1 MIVVILNHD
10 FCKLCLEIWCDITT
24 QFEYDHVANTY
35 SITNVLETI
44 FPGILVNYQEK
55 PGLILRF

>member
-1 MIVVILNHD
+1 MIVAILNHD

-24 QFEYDHVANTY
+24 QFEYDHVANKY
-35 SITNVLETI
+35 SITILLETY
-44 FPGILVNYQEK
+44 LSRYTRYQEK